1 MALTIPTNLKWIEKD
16 TEFSALSDEDKQFV
30 IETLGKVPPA
40 QLSQMAQ
47 AYGAN
52 LGVFKPYSQWTD
64 NDIIS
69 MYAQRYGSVEK
80 GTKKFIQEYGHLS
93 GGFPYN
99 TGTLGGRDYS
109 STMRTTPGFGED
121 ALANAIK
128 NFKTYNQDNKSD
140 RIVNLGNGWYDTVTG
155 KFYDAPN
162 ITEYE
167 GAPPIA
173 DVRNYTPELMTAITS
188 TPTYY
193 APNLNLDEL
202 LGTGTT
208 KTDTATTT
216 TPTTASTA
224 QLPSGADRAA
234 LDAQV
239 TASFQKNMG
248 RNPTQAELDKY
259 TPQLAKGENVNLAI
273 ANLPE
278 SSAYGTRPTYGSDQ
292 AGIKM
297 PTVPNLASIAM
308 PTVPTFTNFGD
319 KIGNMTM
326 PTYGTDQAGLGLAKY
341 GDTVGGVSP
350 VSYGDQIAG
359 LGVLKYGDAVGN
371 ATPIKYG
378 DAVGNAKPYAYGD
391 EIAGL
396 GLTKYGDTVAG
407 YNPIK
412 YGDSV
417 NGIDFQRYGS
427 TIAGQNI
434 PDYAKLVSDPV
445 AAWRFENTDA
455 YNAKKTI
462 MMNELNNQLAAR
474 GSLRGAPAVN
484 YLTDQTRRLYSDS
497 YDAERQWY
505 VNQRTAEYQARGL
518 AYADAYAAATNEYN
532 TAYNAE
538 NTAYKSALE
547 NAQNQYNTAYTGENT
562 RYNTAYTGEND
573 RYNQALAG
581 SVNQYN
587 TAYNAANDK
596 YNTAL
601 TNNQNQYNTAYTS
614 NLANYQT
621 AINSTNANAGE
632 RYNLLYGQYGQ
643 NVQNALNQYNLGIG
657 AYTTAFNANSAL
669 ADAAYNELL
678 NAAKI
683 GQAAVGGTTA
693 AGTTAAGNSSTAIGN
708 AATSSANTAVTNGLA
723 QSSLYAGLGNV
734 IPSAVSIWKDTNSLF
749 NPSTT
754 TNTSTDKKSK
764 GISAYSKTTSPTLQ
778 KGLGMVNTTTP
789 TTKSTTSKYYD
800 PNTSYSFNIG

>member
-1 MALTIPTNLKWIEKD
+1 MALTIPSNLAWIEKD

-30 IETLGKVPPA
+30 IESLGKVPPA
-40 QLSQMAQ
+40 QLSQMA
-47 AYGAN
+47 ASYGSYQGVYKPWGNWDDYDILNMFAQKYGNNEKGVLNLVRNYAFGINDIGGHDYSNVMQRSTGGGITEAN
-52 LGVFKPYSQWTD
+52 LDV
-64 NDIIS
+64 
-69 MYAQRYGSVEK
+69 
-80 GTKKFIQEYGHLS
+80 
-93 GGFPYN
+93 
-99 TGTLGGRDYS
+99 
-109 STMRTTPGFGED
+109 
-121 ALANAIK
+121 ALN
-128 NFKTYNQDNKSD
+128 NFRLLNKDNKNT
-140 RIVNLGNGWYDTVTG
+140 RIVNLGTGWYDTVTG
-155 KFYDAPN
+155 KFYDAASN
-162 ITEYE
+162 NDEY
-167 GAPPIA
+167 GNPYI
-173 DVRNYTPELMTAITS
+173 DTSQYSPELVADMAA

-208 KTDTATTT
+208 KTETTT
-216 TPTTASTA
+216 NTPPIVSTIG
-224 QLPSGADRAA
+224 LPTGADRAA
-234 LDAQV
+234 LDTQI
-239 TASFQKNMG
+239 TTSFQKNMG
-248 RNPTQAELDKY
+248 RNPTQAELNTY
-259 TPQLAKGENVNLAI
+259 TPLLAKGENVNLAI

-326 PTYGTDQAGLGLAKY
+326 PTYGTDQAGLGMVKY
-341 GDTVGGVSP
+341 GDTVGGVAP
-350 VSYGDQIAG
+350 VNYGDQIAG
-359 LGVLKYGDAVGN
+359 LDVLKYGDAVGN

-378 DAVGNAKPYAYGD
+378 EAVGNAKPYAYGD

-412 YGDSV
+412 YGDSI

-484 YLTDQTRRLYSDS
+484 YLTDQTRKLYSDS

-505 VNQRTAEYQARGL
+505 INQRTAEYQARGL

-573 RYNQALAG
+573 RYNQALVG
-581 SVNQYN
+581 SQNQYN

-614 NLANYQT
+614 NLTNYQT
-621 AINSTNANAGE
+621 AINSANANAGE
-632 RYNLLYGQYGQ
+632 TYNLKYGQYGQ

-657 AYTTAFNANSAL
+657 AYTTAYNANSAQ

-678 NAAKI
+678 NAAKL
-683 GQAAVGGTTA
+683 GQSAVSGTTS
-693 AGTTAAGNSSTAIGN
+693 AGATAAGNSSTAIGN
-708 AATSSANTAVTNGLA
+708 AATSAANTAVTNGLA
-723 QSSLYAGLGNV
+723 QSRLYAGLGNV

-754 TNTSTDKKSK
+754 TNTTNTTNKAK

-778 KGLGMVNTTTP
+778 KGLGLVNTTTP